1 MSIDLTDPE
10 IKAAITAAVED
21 ASNELNELKKHNLRL
36 LADLKKASKGKEI
49 DPEDF
54 NRLKEENE
62 ALADKLAETQKAVK
76 AAQTEAEKLKK
87 AYADESGFTQ
97 KLLVDNGLTEAL
109 VKNGIAPQFLSAV
122 KALFAGQT
130 QVVTE
135 GDSRAAKIGDK
146 NLTEFVSDWSK
157 TDEGKH
163 FVAAP
168 NNSGGGSSGGL
179 GHAGTADL
187 SGLKPTERINAA
199 RAAQAKQ

>member
-10 IKAAITAAVED
+10 IKAAIAAAVED

-76 AAQTEAEKLKK
+76 SAQSDNEKLKK
-87 AYADESGFTQ
+87 SFEAESGFTQ
-97 KLLVDNGLTEAL
+97 KLLVDNGLTDAL

-122 KALFAGQT
+122 KAMFAGQT
-130 QVVTE
+130 QVVID
-135 GDSRAAKIGDK
+135 GDNRAARIGDK
-146 NLTEFVSDWSK
+146 AIVDFVSDWSK
-157 TDEGKH
+157 TEEGKH

-168 NNSGGGSSGGL
+168 ANSGGGSNGGR
-179 GHAGTADL
+179 GHAGAADL

>member
-1 MSIDLTDPE
+1 ME
-10 IKAAITAAVED
+10 ITAEIQAAIDDAV
-21 ASNELNELKKHNLRL
+21 AGLKAKNTELIGEVKKLR
-36 LADLKKASKGKEI
+36 KGQEI

-54 NRLKEENE
+54 NRLKEDND

-135 GDSRAAKIGDK
+135 GDSRSAKIGDK
-146 NLTEFVSDWSK
+146 SLTEFVTDWSK

-168 NNSGGGSSGGL
+168 ANSGGGSNGGR

-187 SGLKPTERINAA
+187 SGLKPTDRINAA
-199 RAAQAKQ
+199 RAAQAQQ